1 MASNMFHL
9 PKRVL
14 RLLPDRRK
22 VVDPASDKDRRI
34 ARRLQDLFE
43 RELAL
48 SEIASLQF
56 FVHKG
61 SVVLKGSIHLPA
73 DRAAI
78 LEIIESVPEVKRVV
92 DHLDRERLAA

>member
-1 MASNMFHL
+1 MFHL

-14 RLLPDRRK
+14 SLLPDRRK
-22 VVDPASDKDRRI
+22 VIDPASDKDRRI

-48 SEIASLQF
+48 SEIGSLQF

-61 SVVLKGSIHLPA
+61 SVVLKGNIPLPA
-73 DRAAI
+73 DRAAV

-92 DHLDRERLAA
+92 DHLERDRMAA

>member
-1 MASNMFHL
+1 ME
-9 PKRVL
+9 
-14 RLLPDRRK
+14 
-22 VVDPASDKDRRI
+22 PASDKDRRI

-48 SEIASLQF
+48 SEIGSLQF

-61 SVVLKGSIHLPA
+61 SVVLKGSIQQPA
-73 DRAAI
+73 DRAAV

-92 DHLDRERLAA
+92 DHLDHERLAA

>member
-1 MASNMFHL
+1 MFHL

-14 RLLPDRRK
+14 RFLPERRK
-22 VVDPASDKDRRI
+22 MVDPASDRDRRI

-48 SEIASLQF
+48 SEVGSLQF

-61 SVVLKGSIHLPA
+61 SVVLKGVIPE
-73 DRAAI
+73 AI
-78 LEIIESVPEVKRVV
+78 ERQNVLDVIESLPEVRRVV
-92 DHLDRERLAA
+92 DHLESARRAA